1 MKLKT
6 TLLAAVLAAALW
18 TPSCLGPDHAYNAI
32 KNWNTKVSDQDWLD
46 EVIFIGL
53 WIIPVYPIAT
63 LLDVVVFTT
72 IGYWGENPINDP
84 GPFPGFHKK

>member
-6 TLLAAVLAAALW
+6 TLLAAVLALALW
-18 TPSCLGPDHAYNAI
+18 TPSCLGPDHAYNSI
-32 KNWNTKVSDQDWLD
+32 KNWNAKVSDQDWLD

-53 WIIPVYPIAT
+53 WIIPVYPIAS
-63 LLDVVVFTT
+63 LLDVVVFNT
-72 IGYWGENPINDP
+72 IGYWGENPISDP